1 MIRAHIIITGHVQ
14 GVGFRSSTVRR
25 ANQLNLKGWIR
36 NLPNGS
42 VEAIIE
48 GDEETVDNL
57 IRWCNR
63 GPTMARVHEIKVNK
77 TKGTNE
83 FPYFF
88 VRR

>member
-1 MIRAHIIITGHVQ
+1 
-14 GVGFRSSTVRR
+14 VRR

-48 GDEETVDNL
+48 GDEKSVDNL
-57 IRWCNR
+57 IRWGYR
-63 GPTMARVHEIKVNK
+63 GPTMARVLEIKVEK
-77 TKGTNE
+77 TEATGE